1 MSKVW
6 FVKST
11 TKTFFSFKN
20 AIWVSKNAE
29 FGADFESVEK
39 VAKISCEKSYQS
51 NKKVTAKWSFY
62 FYY

>member
-29 FGADFESVEK
+29 FDADFKSVGK
-39 VAKISCEKSYQS
+39 VAKNLVRKKLS
-51 NKKVTAKWSFY
+51 NKK
-62 FYY
+62 